1 MYVDLNSRF
10 TLHNEKKNLEKI
22 ISKRSYDFFI
32 EKGESTKKSVLSSQ
46 HIFVDFKKY
55 FENVFKII
63 FLFFWHF

>member
-32 EKGESTKKSVLSSQ
+32 EKGESTKKKNE
-46 HIFVDFKKY
+46 KK
-55 FENVFKII
+55 IC
-63 FLFFWHF
+63 FLILTFILRFSNPLP